1 MKKLFILLMF
11 LLPFACMAQD
21 VVRNGKNY
29 IKVSQSE
36 TKEVLTEFTYTI
48 KDVVYP
54 IYVGKTGSCYI
65 KRVSKK
71 GNIYKYYLGE
81 EISREICKEIG
92 IEYKKKI
99 ATDNSAAIK

>member
-1 MKKLFILLMF
+1 MKKLFILLLF
-11 LLPFACMAQD
+11 LLPFACMAQN

-29 IKVSQSE
+29 TKVSQSE
-36 TKEVLTEFTYTI
+36 TKEVITKFTYTI

-92 IEYKKKI
+92 VEYKKKT
-99 ATDNSAAIK
+99 ATDNSAAVK